1 MEPCAN
7 AYPGKWLETISLTPH
22 DLSPS
27 ERHILSQVR
36 GMLDETEFAVP
47 FPPSSA
53 SSGADSSD
61 SSSNNLSTSTTH
73 NGNNSNSNNSNSAS
87 SLSTS
92 PEAEG
97 QRIRALG
104 AAVVRLWAETFR
116 GTQIFDIV
124 RAMGR
129 SLEIYGEVVE
139 RGVGVLGVGG

>member
-1 MEPCAN
+1 M
-7 AYPGKWLETISLTPH
+7 
-22 DLSPS
+22 
-27 ERHILSQVR
+27 VR

-47 FPPSSA
+47 PPPPSS
-53 SSGADSSD
+53 
-61 SSSNNLSTSTTH
+61 T
-73 NGNNSNSNNSNSAS
+73 SNNSTTSA
-87 SLSTS
+87 LTD

-129 SLEIYGEVVE
+129 GLEVYWEGVE
-139 RGVGVLGVGG
+139 RGVGVGG